1 MNRREFLAIAASSL
15 PAAKIARA
23 AKPPRCGCNSSHR
36 RNYGRSRGHGHTV
49 KTLAY
54 NDQIPGSL
62 LRMPEGKKVTV
73 DVVNNTHLPELVH
86 WHGFHISPE
95 MDGTHEECAPH
106 VQAGDSRR
114 YSFTAQP
121 ASTRWYHI
129 HGMAGQNTRI
139 GMCSGQVR
147 FGNRRAKSE

>member
-1 MNRREFLAIAASSL
+1 
-15 PAAKIARA
+15 
-23 AKPPRCGCNSSHR
+23 
-36 RNYGRSRGHGHTV
+36 
-49 KTLAY
+49 
-54 NDQIPGSL
+54 
-62 LRMPEGKKVTV
+62 MPEGKKVTV

-139 GMCSGQVR
+139 GMCSGQ
-147 FGNRRAKSE
+147 FGMVIVEPSQNNSRRLARLGAILQI